1 MKKGI
6 EHDRMRFR
14 TMTQNQLYTRLGRIK
29 DQDKLDRF
37 VKLADEYGYRAL
49 KDAAVLKMRGKLPFT
64 AEDLPKV
71 KYTQP
76 ETKVI
81 LAKKRRRGS
90 ISTSPQ
96 PAKSGFPSPLQPLKR
111 YLDF

>member
-29 DQDKLDRF
+29 DQDKLERF
-37 VKLADEYGYRAL
+37 VVLADEYGYRAL
-49 KDAAVLKMRGKLPFT
+49 KDAAVLKMEKLKMTFYVAPT
-64 AEDLPKV
+64 KRKGIEIS
-71 KYTQP
+71 P
-76 ETKVI
+76 EIQKTTEKVI
-81 LAKKRRRGS
+81 PKRA
-90 ISTSPQ
+90 PV
-96 PAKSGFPSPLQPLKR
+96 KSRFPSPLQPLKR